1 MTVRE
6 AQTLPQA
13 AADAIDALV
22 HLVVFSAAEGHG
34 RFAGAAL
41 ASLRQLIDA
50 PESRQIVPA
59 EYFDGDDM
67 DDDASPRGAAPR
79 NFFQTM

>member
-1 MTVRE
+1 MSVRE

-34 RFAGAAL
+34 TFAAA
-41 ASLRQLIDA
+41 AHDSLRQLLEA

-59 EYFDGDDM
+59 EYFDGR
-67 DDDASPRGAAPR
+67 DDDVEVAIPRPR
-79 NFFQTM
+79 NSFLTM